1 MTRQTSPVTLGIL
14 LLAFTGCTET
24 VTPPPR
30 PANVRESAVWAG
42 GVDGGAWIDCRFSFK
57 EPYPGYGC
65 KTFNDNGIP
74 WTAGTYV
81 LAHVSRRDGAVT
93 YTPAA
98 ALERAKQSEYVS
110 FNGTIVE
117 LTGDRALVPDGT
129 IDMPFPGGGG
139 KRAEY
144 DLGVQKSEVQYEPAS
159 SRP

>member
-1 MTRQTSPVTLGIL
+1 MSRVTIGIL
-14 LLAFTGCTET
+14 LLVFTACTET

-30 PANVRESAVWAG
+30 PANVPASAVWAG

-57 EPYPGYGC
+57 EPFPGYTC

-81 LAHVSRRDGAVT
+81 LADVHRRDGAVT

-98 ALERAKQSEYVS
+98 EVARAKPSQYVG

-144 DLGVQKSEVQYEPAS
+144 DLGVPKSEMQYEPD
-159 SRP
+159 SRPTPPP